1 MTDMHS
7 KETQRGMTIIEALI
21 VAGVIALLAGI
32 AGLMVSKFN
41 ASRSIND
48 IAREISSTL
57 QMAKMKSARDGVEY
71 RAVFSRC
78 DAVDDTDPD
87 CKFCTGYT
95 DFVLGDDKLTLTLER
110 GNSNKAST
118 KWCIIS
124 SQAKKMSAN
133 FNLNLS
139 DMAESNQ
146 KSPYRLG
153 FGPKGFVV
161 QTAGTPAVV
170 DPDGE
175 PITIDPGPDADLET
189 VSMLVTPSSTSR
201 VNTCGI
207 VELSLP
213 LGRIDVVRGNWDG
226 TDCRPIREP
235 SPTSTP

>member
-124 SQAKKMSAN
+124 SQAKKMNQN
-133 FNLNLS
+133 FNVNMT
-139 DMAESNQ
+139 DMGETD
-146 KSPYRLG
+146 PLRCG
-153 FGPKGFVV
+153 FGPKGFM
-161 QTAGTPAVV
+161 V
-170 DPDGE
+170 DQNGE
-175 PITIDPGPDADLET
+175 PVTTDPAPDADLEK
-189 VSMLVTPSSTSR
+189 VSMLVTPTVTSR
-201 VNTCGI
+201 VHTCGI
-207 VELSLP
+207 VELSP
-213 LGRIDVVRGNWDG
+213 SLGRIDVVRGNWDG

-235 SPTSTP
+235 SPTPTP

>member
-110 GNSNKAST
+110 GNSNKGST
-118 KWCIIS
+118 KWCIVS
-124 SQAKKMSAN
+124 SQTKKMNQN
-133 FNLNLS
+133 FNVNMT
-139 DMAESNQ
+139 DMGETD
-146 KSPYRLG
+146 PLRCG
-153 FGPKGFVV
+153 FGPKGFM
-161 QTAGTPAVV
+161 V
-170 DPDGE
+170 DQNGE
-175 PITIDPGPDADLET
+175 PVTTDPTPDADLEK
-189 VSMLVTPSSTSR
+189 VSMLVTPTVTSR
-201 VNTCGI
+201 VHTCGI
-207 VELSLP
+207 VELSP
-213 LGRIDVVRGNWDG
+213 SLGRIDVVRGNWDG